1 MRKRFL
7 LYLTKDQRQPFDYS
21 ANYRQVMT
29 DIGGNSGNNVF
40 QYSLQ
45 TILRDNDISIATDL
59 WHFGPNSDKEIAELR
74 EKYDAVIITPA
85 NIIASY
91 AAKDGALQQKTSFI
105 RRLKIPVY
113 VVGVGAQSDYNY
125 SFDFLSSLRKEAIDF
140 IGAVLDGG
148 GRIGVRGYF
157 SQEAIC
163 KLGFSSQDSEVIGCP
178 SIFINGDSLQIEKT
192 VSSAQELIPS
202 FNGTP
207 VWNHPQIKKYFDTYP
222 QSVFVDQDKF
232 YRLLF
237 LPQELERKELKY
249 LADKEGKWL
258 HMYLQNR
265 IKFYGDYASWVED
278 IKNNKINFSFGSRI
292 HGNILPLLQG
302 IPAYITATDSRV
314 RELAEYFH
322 IPSEKLPQNLP
333 ELYDFYEKA
342 DYGAFNRNFA
352 SKYGNFVSFMQKC
365 GLNVSAKTE
374 ELSQKV
380 EIPQPKNKEL
390 IVSQAKFCSR
400 SRLHYIIFILYKK
413 IRGRLQRWLRV

>member
-1 MRKRFL
+1 MP
-7 LYLTKDQRQPFDYS
+7 KDFDES
-21 ANYRQVMT
+21 
-29 DIGGNSGNNVF
+29 
-40 QYSLQ
+40 
-45 TILRDNDISIATDL
+45 
-59 WHFGPNSDKEIAELR
+59 
-74 EKYDAVIITPA
+74 
-85 NIIASY
+85 
-91 AAKDGALQQKTSFI
+91 
-105 RRLKIPVY
+105 
-113 VVGVGAQSDYNY
+113 
-125 SFDFLSSLRKEAIDF
+125 
-140 IGAVLDGG
+140 
-148 GRIGVRGYF
+148 
-157 SQEAIC
+157 

-342 DYGAFNRNFA
+342 DYGAFNRNFV

-365 GLNVSAKTE
+365 GLNVSAKAE

>member
-59 WHFGPNSDKEIAELR
+59 WHFGPNSDKEIAELS

-91 AAKDGALQQKTSFI
+91 AAKDGALQQKASFI

-125 SFDFLSSLRKEAIDF
+125 SFDFLSSVRKEAIDF

-207 VWNHPQIKKYFDTYP
+207 VWNHPQIKKYFDCTVLKIEIQKY
-222 QSVFVDQDKF
+222 
-232 YRLLF
+232 F
-237 LPQELERKELKY
+237 L
-249 LADKEGKWL
+249 
-258 HMYLQNR
+258 N
-265 IKFYGDYASWVED
+265 
-278 IKNNKINFSFGSRI
+278 SF
-292 HGNILPLLQG
+292 P
-302 IPAYITATDSRV
+302 
-314 RELAEYFH
+314 
-322 IPSEKLPQNLP
+322 
-333 ELYDFYEKA
+333 
-342 DYGAFNRNFA
+342 
-352 SKYGNFVSFMQKC
+352 
-365 GLNVSAKTE
+365 
-374 ELSQKV
+374 
-380 EIPQPKNKEL
+380 
-390 IVSQAKFCSR
+390 
-400 SRLHYIIFILYKK
+400 
-413 IRGRLQRWLRV
+413 